1 MVGFLTTKSTSVLIT
16 GVTQGS
22 LGSQVL
28 LQLSLHRPSLLILVG
43 RNLVKL
49 QGTELDI
56 KTASPGVSTRLFE
69 LNFSS
74 QRSLSYPNNFNLVRY
89 RTVRERWALP
99 QHRNFDHIS
108 WNSFSP
114 YAISKN
120 AATVN
125 AGAYN
130 ETSGS
135 IHCID

>member
-1 MVGFLTTKSTSVLIT
+1 MVGSLTTKSISVLIT

-28 LQLSLHRPSLLILVG
+28 LRLSLHRPSLLILVG

-49 QGTELDI
+49 QGTELDV
-56 KTASPGVSTRLFE
+56 KTAPPGVSTRLFE

-74 QRSLSYPNNFNLVRY
+74 QRSLSYPKKFNLV
-89 RTVRERWALP
+89 TISDGVRERWALP

-108 WNSFSP
+108 WNSFSH
-114 YAISKN
+114 AISKN

-135 IHCID
+135 IHGID